1 MLIEERRRK
10 NQSTRRKP
18 LEAKDLERTN
28 NGPATTGLL
37 VQHAVVLLWVPEVIF
52 CSS

>member
-1 MLIEERRRK
+1 MLVKERRRK

-18 LEAKDLERTN
+18 LEAKDPERTN
-28 NGPATTGLL
+28 HAPGTNELL

>member
-1 MLIEERRRK
+1 MLVEERRRK
-10 NQSTRRKP
+10 NSSTRRKP
-18 LEAKDLERTN
+18 LEAKDPESNQAPGTN
-28 NGPATTGLL
+28 KLL

>member
-1 MLIEERRRK
+1 MLVEERRRK

-18 LEAKDLERTN
+18 LEAKDPERTN
-28 NGPATTGLL
+28 HATGTNKLL

-52 CSS
+52 RSS